1 MTDYGV
7 GKKPWSNWSFCWFQ
21 SVIICANIIRTEC
34 RNRKPIKKT
43 IPNIYYTNKKNARYE
58 QVVFVRSKISIFSL
72 LYKKHKQ
79 ADRQNEKGAV
89 RS

>member
-1 MTDYGV
+1 M
-7 GKKPWSNWSFCWFQ
+7 KPWSNWSFCLFQ
-21 SVIICANIIRTEC
+21 SVMICANIIHIKC

-58 QVVFVRSKISIFSL
+58 QVVLMRSKIGIFSL
-72 LYKKHKQ
+72 LYKKHKR
-79 ADRQNEKGAV
+79 AYRQNEKGAV